1 MSLSLLCIK
10 IFITRI
16 VDVSL
21 GTFVTVLTVKNKR
34 LIATLIGFIDV
45 IIWFMVVR
53 EALNAKINSIWIAL
67 SYAGGYAAGTF
78 IGATLSN
85 VLINGKISVQVV
97 LNYLASDEIEKIRD
111 AGFAVSQVECTGKDN
126 VKKSMLFI
134 EAEKAPKRFKKSYN
148 INRWKCFYGCKRNKV
163 RWKRVFQINPCMP
176 L

>member
-53 EALNAKINSIWIAL
+53 EALNAKINSIWIVL

-134 EAEKAPKRFKKSYN
+134 EAEKKHLKDLKKAITSIDENAFMVVNETKYVENGFFK
-148 INRWKCFYGCKRNKV
+148 
-163 RWKRVFQINPCMP
+163 
-176 L
+176 